1 MPTKDE
7 LIAFASEVGVDVPAS
22 ATKADIEAALTDAGY
37 DPVTLQ
43 EEDDMTESTGPEP
56 DAQDPNEVGYAG
68 VVPDEIEN
76 DAYTVQGQGKDTAKR
91 ERAQVAKLRA
101 ERYAAP
107 EEDA

>member
-37 DPVTLQ
+37 DPVTLE
-43 EEDDMTESTGPEP
+43 EEDDMTESTGPE
-56 DAQDPNEVGYAG
+56 QDPFEVGYAG

-76 DAYTVQGQGKDTAKR
+76 EAYTVQGQGKDTAKR
-91 ERAQVAKLRA
+91 ERQQVARLRA